1 MQNTHSK
8 IKKLEKWAGDIHK
21 RTLGDEVALLVFPSH
36 KIIVLKPVF
45 SGNPVEDQ
53 LGGVKH
59 SWDHYMCHVVLPYPS
74 PPPHIFTC
82 LICGEIYM
90 GTIPPYTVLLS
101 FGHVTHWFSWH
112 HHHHHQ
118 HHLPSSSYPEKD

>member
-59 SWDHYMCHVVLPYPS
+59 SWDHYMCHVDLPYPS
-74 PPPHIFTC
+74 PPPHFYLSDMWGDLYGNNSSIHSVAVIRSCDT
-82 LICGEIYM
+82 L
-90 GTIPPYTVLLS
+90 VLMA
-101 FGHVTHWFSWH
+101 
-112 HHHHHQ
+112 
-118 HHLPSSSYPEKD
+118 SSSSSSTSSPFFILP